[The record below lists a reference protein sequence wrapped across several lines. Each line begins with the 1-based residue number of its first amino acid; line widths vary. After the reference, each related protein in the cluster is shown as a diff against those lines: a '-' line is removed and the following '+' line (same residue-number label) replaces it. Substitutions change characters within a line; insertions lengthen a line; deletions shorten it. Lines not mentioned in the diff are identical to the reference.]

1 MQQCVR
7 PELRE
12 QGTRTTLFLP
22 SKDQINFRPMNGE
35 QFTGS
40 LEHELS
46 FGPFRLLP
54 AQQIL
59 LEGESPVR
67 VGSRATAI
75 VAWQGKQALSPVV
88 SRNRSI
94 RLDPVREGLTGE
106 TQ

>member
-35 QFTGS
+35 QFTDS

-46 FGPFRLLP
+46 FARLLP